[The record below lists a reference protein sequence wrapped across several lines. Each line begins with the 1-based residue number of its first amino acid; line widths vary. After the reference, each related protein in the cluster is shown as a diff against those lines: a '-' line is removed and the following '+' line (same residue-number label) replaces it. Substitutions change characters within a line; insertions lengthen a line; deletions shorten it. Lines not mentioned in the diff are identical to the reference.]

1 MNTGET
7 LKKLRKERGL
17 TLEEVGEHLGIT
29 KSAIQKYESGEVKN
43 IKLDTIKN
51 LCLFYDV
58 VPTTLIFPEHT
69 CFQPVRMSQTLNT
82 EYVHFMEQ
90 YELLNQTGRTK
101 VLTYLDDML
110 LIPHYR
116 IKR

>member
-1 MNTGET
+1 MNTGEM
-7 LKKLRKERGL
+7 LKNLRKERGL

-58 VPTTLIFPEHT
+58 VPMTLIFPDYT
-69 CFQPVRMSQTLNT
+69 RFQPVRISQALNT
-82 EYVHFMEQ
+82 EYIHFMEQ

-116 IKR
+116 NKR